1 MEELTTLRSY
11 IEAKRYDEALALIA
25 EMEEMSLDDKI
36 NKIGSF
42 IIILLIHLIKQAA
55 EKRTTRSWDISIR
68 NVLWEINRTNK
79 RRKAGGW
86 YVSEEALRQ
95 TIEEAYPTALAR
107 ASLEAFEGQYDEVQ
121 LERFIDPAGIKE
133 KALALILE

>member
-42 IIILLIHLIKQAA
+42 I
-55 EKRTTRSWDISIR
+55 TT
-68 NVLWEINRTNK
+68 
-79 RRKAGGW
+79 
-86 YVSEEALRQ
+86 Q
-95 TIEEAYPTALAR
+95 T
-107 ASLEAFEGQYDEVQ
+107 D
-121 LERFIDPAGIKE
+121 K
-133 KALALILE
+133 